1 MLLLQFIHTNG
12 AEVAAESVACPLVPF
27 SRLWV
32 HDLSGHLNWQQHASS
47 KHKAWSFT
55 ILLPY
60 QKATILYFLNKEL
73 LQKILGS
80 TVARGA
86 FALSTCKSI
95 VLETFSSIS
104 SSVDFPRKD
113 VPSRCSKNLPV
124 ASRLHCFK
132 AGQPEG
138 LLPVCRVNYR
148 ASSWC
153 SCKFYSVV
161 SESFSSAAVVVSL

>member
-1 MLLLQFIHTNG
+1 MPRLLLNLLH
-12 AEVAAESVACPLVPF
+12 VLVTL

-32 HDLSGHLNWQQHASS
+32 HDLSGHLNCQQHASG
-47 KHKAWSFT
+47 KWKAWSFT

-60 QKATILYFLNKEL
+60 QKATILYFLNKDL

-86 FALSTCKSI
+86 FALSTCKCI

-104 SSVDFPRKD
+104 SSVYFARKD
-113 VPSRCSKNLPV
+113 VPSRCSKNSPV
-124 ASRLHCFK
+124 ASQLHCSK

-138 LLPVCRVNYR
+138 LLPVCCINYP

-161 SESFSSAAVVVSL
+161 SESFSSAAVVSQFVSL